1 MFECLLIYGGLLFF
15 TAFSIRAKACE
26 LRHDMDAG
34 YHQEFLQMPAATDV
48 ECCSICANNTRCGY
62 ASWDK
67 PKGVGK
73 CYLKTGSVAT
83 PVPTKGHSLC
93 VCTLA
98 PSPSPILASG
108 IFAFLGIAEI
118 SASAEAGIH
127 SVIGNVEKSP
137 SNPLFSQTEPWEKDI
152 NNG

>member
-1 MFECLLIYGGLLFF
+1 MLVSRCSLFVA
-15 TAFSIRAKACE
+15 TLSVVTMACE
-26 LRHDMDAG
+26 LRHNMDAG
-34 YHQEFLQMPAATDV
+34 YHQEFLQISAATEV

-73 CYLKTGSVAT
+73 CYLKAGSVPT
-83 PVPTKGHSLC
+83 PIPTNGHSLC
-93 VCTLA
+93 VCSSA

-108 IFAFLGIAEI
+108 TFAFLGLA
-118 SASAEAGIH
+118 ASADAGIKP
-127 SVIGNVEKSP
+127 VIGTVEKSP
-137 SNPLFSQTEPWEKDI
+137 SNPLFSKTEPWEKDI